1 MSLNS
6 KKQLREIAKIIC
18 RDLRKNQT
26 NAERIFWELVRD
38 RKFQNFKFL
47 RQHPIFYDITGKE
60 SFFVADFFCFKK
72 KLVIEL
78 DGLIHK
84 FRLKEYTSKN
94 EILNYLGLR
103 VIRFTNEQIEKDVKG
118 VLNYLSDYIKYNS
131 PSVAL
136 LGREG
141 NI

>member
-38 RKFQNFKFL
+38 RKFQNLKFL

-84 FRLKEYTSKN
+84 FRLKEDTSRN

-118 VLNYLSDYIKYNS
+118 VLNYLSDYIK
-131 PSVAL
+131 
-136 LGREG
+136 
-141 NI
+141 